1 MLLLIDLTIIFIL
14 VICLVVGFFR
24 NPVMSGINVVL
35 YVLFAYIFMLII
47 NACLPSILSL
57 FNTSISDLAS
67 YVSNALSS
75 ANDELQNIGSQLGI
89 DLSFITGDYLEN
101 SYYNNLFTNVG
112 YNISFLAGSILALP
126 FSYGISW
133 LIYGLGIK
141 KLLHKKEVYCNKI
154 YHRFIS
160 LGVNF
165 VYAFFLVCFILS
177 PYQSVA
183 KTYNQAYIVVDDTS
197 NKLTTFVNTN
207 GNTLNEL
214 DDISHD
220 ADEFL
225 KENETYLVKLD
236 EYYGVFNSYEGEID
250 SLVNEAEVLVDEL
263 NAKMSSLS
271 SSEQIAAREV
281 ISRINEGL
289 DQVDDFKVQFNDVI
303 GEYQT
308 YIDDYEEYRG
318 LIDDYENSLK
328 PMLQEMKDSFTIA
341 TDISNYANQVK
352 SYFDS
357 YLGEEVPYSSWFS
370 FLLDNVNFT
379 GSTINGGNFDEE
391 FIIFSSDLSQIFSDD
406 ISKIQSFIDTTIEDK
421 IGDVSSLREKFDSL
435 AERFN
440 SYKGDLDEAFIQ
452 IDDALEKY
460 DELKLTVE
468 SLLNEGQEIV
478 DSL

>member
-225 KENETYLVKLD
+225 KENETYLFKLD
-236 EYYGVFNSYEGEID
+236 EYYVVFNSYEGEID

-289 DQVDDFKVQFNDVI
+289 DQVDDFKVQINDVI

-308 YIDDYEEYRG
+308 YFDDYEEYRG

-379 GSTINGGNFDEE
+379 GSTINGENFDEE
-391 FIIFSSDLSQIFSDD
+391 FIIFSGDLSQIISDD
-406 ISKIQSFIDTTIEDK
+406 INKIQSFIDTTIDDK

-435 AERFN
+435 VERFN

-460 DELKLTVE
+460 DELKLKVE

>member
-14 VICLVVGFFR
+14 VICLAVGFFR

-289 DQVDDFKVQFNDVI
+289 DQVDDFKVQINDVI

-308 YIDDYEEYRG
+308 YFDDYEEYRG

-357 YLGEEVPYSSWFS
+357 YVGEEVPYSSWFS

-379 GSTINGGNFDEE
+379 GSTINGENFDEE
-391 FIIFSSDLSQIFSDD
+391 FIIFSGDLSQIFSDD
-406 ISKIQSFIDTTIEDK
+406 INKIQSFIDTTIEDK

-435 AERFN
+435 VEQFN

-460 DELKLTVE
+460 DELKLKIE